1 MVQLNGALAVHDSEI
16 SALISTSG
24 TFLTGAGIYPRM
36 ATDEETETV
45 QVKTRVPA
53 YQREAWREAADRLEM
68 SQSEFVRTM
77 VQAGRSGLE
86 GDESVPQQSNPEEP
100 TPEGSN
106 PGGNGLE
113 SRVLATLDSD
123 EAVSWDQLVEAL
135 VGDFEERLE
144 ETLQSS
150 DRVRYSGRE
159 GGYVL
164 TDE

>member
-1 MVQLNGALAVHDSEI
+1 MVKAVVGANM
-16 SALISTSG
+16 STESDG
-24 TFLTGAGIYPRM
+24 
-36 ATDEETETV
+36 TETV
-45 QVKTRVPA
+45 QVKTRVPT

-86 GDESVPQQSNPEEP
+86 GAESTGQPSNREEAP
-100 TPEGSN
+100 SEESTPGV
-106 PGGNGLE
+106 NGLE
-113 SRVLATLDSD
+113 ERVLATLDSGG
-123 EAVSWDQLVEAL
+123 AVSWDELVEEL

-144 ETLQSS
+144 EVLQAS

>member
-1 MVQLNGALAVHDSEI
+1 MDGLSVRVAEI
-16 SALISTSG
+16 SALITTSG
-24 TFLTGAGIYPRM
+24 TFFRCRRNLPSMSSDGG
-36 ATDEETETV
+36 DTETV

-53 YQREAWREAADRLEM
+53 YQREAWREAAARMEM

-86 GDESVPQQSNPEEP
+86 GAESTGDTSNPEEGP
-100 TPEGSN
+100 PSGSN

-113 SRVLATLDSD
+113 SRVLSTLEPD
-123 EAVSWDQLVEAL
+123 EAVSWDELVEAL

-144 ETLQSS
+144 ETLHSS

>member
-1 MVQLNGALAVHDSEI
+1 
-16 SALISTSG
+16 
-24 TFLTGAGIYPRM
+24 M
-36 ATDEETETV
+36 ATESDGTETV

-86 GDESVPQQSNPEEP
+86 RAESTGQTSSPEE
-100 TPEGSN
+100 TTSQGSN

-113 SRVLATLDSD
+113 DRVLATLDSGD
-123 EAVSWDQLVEAL
+123 AVSWDELVEAL
-135 VGDFEERLE
+135 VSDFEERLE
-144 ETLQSS
+144 ETLQAS

>member
-1 MVQLNGALAVHDSEI
+1 
-16 SALISTSG
+16 
-24 TFLTGAGIYPRM
+24 M
-36 ATDEETETV
+36 ATEGDDAETV
-45 QVKTRVPA
+45 QVKTRIPA
-53 YQREAWREAADRLEM
+53 YQREAWRDAAERLEM

-86 GDESVPQQSNPEEP
+86 KPESVGEPSNPEEG
-100 TPEGSN
+100 TPPGSN

-113 SRVLATLDSD
+113 ERVLATLEQD
-123 EAVSWDQLVEAL
+123 ESVSWDELVEAL

>member
-1 MVQLNGALAVHDSEI
+1 
-16 SALISTSG
+16 
-24 TFLTGAGIYPRM
+24 M
-36 ATDEETETV
+36 ATESDGTETV

-86 GDESVPQQSNPEEP
+86 RAESTSQTSSPEE
-100 TPEGSN
+100 TTSQGSN

-113 SRVLATLDSD
+113 DRVLATLDSGD
-123 EAVSWDQLVEAL
+123 AVSWDELVEAL
-135 VGDFEERLE
+135 VSDFEERLE
-144 ETLQSS
+144 ETLQAS

>member
-1 MVQLNGALAVHDSEI
+1 M
-16 SALISTSG
+16 
-24 TFLTGAGIYPRM
+24 P
-36 ATDEETETV
+36 TDADDTETV

-86 GDESVPQQSNPEEP
+86 GAESAGESSNPEEA
-100 TPEGSN
+100 TPSGSN

-113 SRVLATLDSD
+113 ERVLATLSD
-123 EAVSWDQLVEAL
+123 AGEAVSWDELVEAL

-144 ETLQSS
+144 ETLQAS

-159 GGYVL
+159 GGYVR